1 MSKVKVPAA
10 FDKWYKQ
17 IQANDIDNYRETAI
31 LLIASQ
37 GHGHIATQAEQSLMG
52 FWGEGFEFDLSQ
64 YDSSIVSGFVARDK
78 EKAIRAVLDG
88 YEVIKIPQNEP
99 LYTIK
104 MPYVNSGTVLF
115 YSSDTDEFF
124 FDSPQAYS
132 EGYEEIWDL
141 FTMDF
146 IEKRVPQLRPFAE
159 LKN

>member
-17 IQANDIDNYRETAI
+17 IQVNDVDNYRETAM

-37 GHGHIATQAEQSLMG
+37 GHGHIATRAERSLMG
-52 FWGEGFEFDLSQ
+52 LWGESFKFTLSK
-64 YDSSIVSGFVARDK
+64 YDSDIVTGFVARDK
-78 EKAIRAVLDG
+78 EKAMRAILDG

-104 MPYVNSGTVLF
+104 MPYIDSDTVLF
-115 YSSDTDEFF
+115 YSSDTGDFF
-124 FDSPQAYS
+124 FDSPQAYP

-146 IEKRVPQLRPFAE
+146 IEKRIPQLRPFAE

>member
-17 IQANDIDNYRETAI
+17 IQANDIDNYRETAM

-37 GHGHIATQAEQSLMG
+37 GHGHIATKAEQSLMG
-52 FWGEGFEFDLSQ
+52 FWGEGFEFDLSE
-64 YDSSIVSGFVARDK
+64 YDSDIVSGFVALYK
-78 EKAIRAVLDG
+78 EKAMRAVLDG

-99 LYTIK
+99 LYTIE
-104 MPYVNSGTVLF
+104 MPYVESDIVLF
-115 YSSDTDEFF
+115 YSSISDDFF
-124 FDSPQAYS
+124 LESPLAYA

-146 IEKRVPQLRPFAE
+146 IEKRIPQLRPFAK